1 MSCWSEQGAGV
12 MISLGLYPSWGFPG
26 TASGKVL
33 GASKGDPTHDKVM
46 QDSRDSLGHPTHDR
60 VMWKSPDKQG
70 FRTQWTPGPAR
81 ASTLK
86 PESVCLT
93 ILCLSPALLTLAGG
107 YPDHLS
113 LERVNLGL

>member
-1 MSCWSEQGAGV
+1 M
-12 MISLGLYPSWGFPG
+12 
-26 TASGKVL
+26 
-33 GASKGDPTHDKVM
+33 GDSTHDKVT
-46 QDSRDSLGHPTHDR
+46 QDSRDSLGHPTHDT

-70 FRTQWTPGPAR
+70 LRTRRTPGPAQ

-107 YPDHLS
+107 CPPPPFS
-113 LERVNLGL
+113 GKS